1 MADTKKYL
9 HNLNVANNKVMNLLL
24 NPLTTV
30 QRAAIGSGLGI
41 GDQSYVCYDTDLDQQ
56 YFWDGT
62 QWIVVGGGGGGTNPT
77 TLYIPYNNAGTFA
90 DSYLINDTA
99 NSILKSNYSSADIGL
114 KLDFAGGQYWIGDA
128 TSIDYQAFAI
138 FNGGTVSGSSE
149 IQLVS
154 RDLILAQELTI
165 NINGTNGI
173 AKTVYNAVDKGI
185 YLDFVGNEYYLGD
198 TNYFVKVNTSVPN
211 TAISTLSGTGTEM
224 VVADASGILSRQA
237 IPTGTITSIATTS
250 PITGGTITTTGTIG
264 ISQATTSTDGYLSS
278 TDWTTFNGKFNLPS
292 LTAGSVL
299 FSNGTTIAQDNAN
312 FFWDD
317 TNNRLGIGTATPSYK
332 LDVQGIYGSGTGVA
346 LNVVGNI
353 SVTNGGYG
361 TNTISAVKNYFA
373 SQNNNFYG
381 NITFDPA
388 WVQGNVIKIDCNAP
402 NNDAQPW
409 IPLSFQH
416 SVARASL
423 TQPNYLIDINP
434 TYNFTGTY
442 SGITRG
448 IYYHPVLT
456 SLNGATHIAYEN
468 ISGDIIHGN
477 LSGVGTRMVTAD
489 VNGQLSTQ
497 TIPSGGG
504 GTVTSVGLSMPSA
517 FTVASSPVTGSGT
530 IAVTGAGTTAQYI
543 KGDGSLGTT
552 VTKTSE
558 LTNDGDNGYTHF
570 ISVED
575 LPSNLVLYATNV
587 ASGISTYTKAVSSL
601 TDPDYN
607 TVAVDIPIG
616 PLTSTTVATPCGGII
631 SSANIIK
638 GNPGIFT
645 MSTLGSIRRT
655 SGTAEGVFFYEVYK
669 RTSGGTETLIMTS
682 DNTSPV
688 SSSVYVEFNASGL
701 FNNGVFTATDRV
713 VVKFYGKRLS
723 GGSDPSFDFQFGGL
737 NPVRTTLPIPLTVT
751 PLPREIL
758 SVSTATAA
766 LSIYGIDYIY
776 LVSGTTTITLPTAVG
791 SVSKY
796 TIKNSGTGVVSIAT
810 TSSQTIDGS
819 ASPITIN
826 LQYVSLDLISNGT
839 NWEII

>member
-631 SSANIIK
+631 SSANIII